1 VNAVL
6 LVDDERDFVDLLAQR
21 LSARGFTV
29 RVAYDAEQ
37 ALALAAGQEPDVAV
51 LDIGLPGMDGLA
63 LLAELKRLRP
73 AAEALMLTGASDLG
87 TAVAGMKL
95 GAADYLVKPA
105 PIERLVEAITRAQE
119 RRQERLESLR
129 MAETAKMA
137 ALGHMAEGVAHEINN
152 PVNTMA
158 SLAGWLGDL
167 TADLR
172 AELGDGR
179 ESAAAT
185 LAEMDASA
193 AKLAEQARRVKA
205 ITAKLLCL
213 CHKARPAAAPLAEM
227 DASAAKLAEQARRVK
242 AITAKLLCLCHK
254 ARPAA
259 LEALPGGGEK
269 VALARLVGELLE
281 ERRERLD
288 AAGVNASTHIASDL
302 PPLLL
307 PGVGLP
313 GADLATALGNILDNA
328 LDAMPE
334 GGELRVAAVRD
345 ADQGPGGLVRIE
357 IADSGHGILPAH
369 LPRVFEPFFSTREVG
384 RGTGL
389 GLTVSYGT
397 VKSLGGD
404 IEIDSAPGRGARVVV
419 TLPLR

>member
-1 VNAVL
+1 MNAVL

-21 LSARGFTV
+21 LSARGFSV
-29 RVAYDAEQ
+29 RTAYDGEQ
-37 ALALAAGQEPDVAV
+37 ALALSAGQEPDVAV

-73 AAEALMLTGASDLG
+73 AVEALMLTGQNDLA

-95 GAADYLVKPA
+95 GAADYLVKPV
-105 PIERLVEAITRAQE
+105 PIERLVEAISRAQV
-119 RRQERLESLR
+119 RRQERLESYR

-158 SLAGWLGDL
+158 SLAGWMGDL
-167 TADLR
+167 AADLR
-172 AELGDGR
+172 EGLRGELGGALPK
-179 ESAAAT
+179 SAAAT
-185 LAEMDASA
+185 LAEMDTSG
-193 AKLAEQARRVKA
+193 AKLSEQARRVKA

-213 CHKARPAAAPLAEM
+213 CHKPRS
-227 DASAAKLAEQARRVK
+227 AS
-242 AITAKLLCLCHK
+242 
-254 ARPAA
+254 
-259 LEALPGGGEK
+259 LEILPGGGQK
-269 VALARLVGELLE
+269 VELGKLVGELLE
-281 ERRERLD
+281 ERAARIQ
-288 AAGVNASTHIASDL
+288 AAGITAQASIDPSL
-302 PPLLL
+302 PPLML
-307 PGVGLP
+307 PGSGLP

-328 LDAMPE
+328 LDAMP
-334 GGELRVAAVRD
+334 GGGRLDISAEALAAD
-345 ADQGPGGLVRIE
+345 IPGGSARIV
-357 IADSGHGILPAH
+357 IADTGHGIPPAH

-384 RGTGL
+384 QGTGL

-404 IEIDSAPGRGARVVV
+404 IEIESAPGKGTHVVV